1 MPIRTRTWLMTVLMS
16 ITIITITAGLSG
28 YYYSRSQDYHEL
40 VQEYESSYP
49 NLLQKYTDLLGN
61 YTNMIDLLENYNNL
75 IEKYGD
81 IFQNHTELWKEYED
95 LIEEYGDISQN
106 YTELWEEYESV
117 TVLFKLCINYGNG
130 TAVWCNGSRIPVNT
144 NLLNA
149 TQRVADVQ
157 YTYWPALEASFVDEI
172 NGVHNSVPYYWM
184 WLYQDA
190 DTTTWTY
197 GPAGAD
203 VFIVKSGQ
211 VFMWRYEIPSY

>member
-1 MPIRTRTWLMTVLMS
+1 MTVLMS

-28 YYYSRSQDYHEL
+28 YYYLRSQNYLEL

-49 NLLQKYTDLLGN
+49 NLLQKYTDLLEN
-61 YTNMIDLLENYNNL
+61 YTSLIDLLENYNNL
-75 IEKYGD
+75 IKNYND
-81 IFQNHTELWKEYED
+81 VFQNH
-95 LIEEYGDISQN
+95 
-106 YTELWEEYESV
+106 TELWEEYESV
-117 TVLFKLCINYGNG
+117 TVLFKLCIDYGNG
-130 TAVWCNGSRIPVNT
+130 TAVWYNGSRIPINT

-157 YTYWPALEASFVDEI
+157 YTYWPALEASFIDAI
-172 NGVHNSVPYYWM
+172 NGVRNSPAYYWM

-190 DTTTWTY
+190 NTTTWTY

-211 VFMWRYEIPSY
+211 VFMWRYEIPTY